1 MRFFNWWVAKLNS
14 RVEGKYQGKGRKVQT
29 SAIESGHRNC
39 IAIGKIGNVLESWI
53 RCITLKHASL
63 KDHTIEY

>member
-14 RVEGKYQGKGRKVQT
+14 RVEEKYQGKGRKVQT

-39 IAIGKIGNVLESWI
+39 IAVGNRKRLGI
-53 RCITLKHASL
+53 M
-63 KDHTIEY
+63 DPMY